1 MIGLWSHLHS
11 LLKCVC
17 TNWENHNFLTVF
29 HLSTIFQSRY
39 VKKQEKNLEKTRMIC
54 GISNSLNNFLALT
67 KIFQDLKKII
77 RQHQV
82 SVQHRSTNW
91 FWKIKNRQFLES
103 MWVFS
108 ALVLSTYFA
117 WSYKKK
123 KKTYFAWS
131 KDYYNF
137 HLTWAL
143 SPLKAIVLS
152 FKGYPSKEKK

>member
-67 KIFQDLKKII
+67 KIFQDPKKII

-91 FWKIKNRQFLES
+91 FWKRKNRQFLES

-123 KKTYFAWS
+123 KKLILLEVKTIITFILRE
-131 KDYYNF
+131 
-137 HLTWAL
+137 H
-143 SPLKAIVLS
+143 
-152 FKGYPSKEKK
+152 YPH